1 MDSKSGGS
9 DRMTDVAPRFAADL
23 STALRRGLEEGRL
36 TEEDLE
42 PILHSPDF
50 DAVAFDVFLG
60 EAREKGIELPE
71 APEPEH
77 EHEAAAVPGDGEG
90 PVEAGSAPGSI
101 PARGIGDLERRYL
114 KEIQRYPILERDRER
129 SLWERMRTG
138 DEIARKALI
147 LSYLRLVVSLA
158 RAYRNRGVEFLDL
171 IEEGNL
177 GLITAVDR
185 FDVERGIHF
194 STYATWWI
202 RQAIARGVANQ
213 SRTVRIPIHVL
224 QMMRRY
230 LAIERRLEAELKR
243 MPILEE
249 ISKELGIALPRAVRL
264 RSLVLSV
271 RTLDVDLSNEAF
283 HGLVETEALEQ
294 PPTLDEIVDMQI
306 RDQHLNEVL
315 KKLSGREEQ
324 ILRFRYGFYDDRPRT
339 LQETGEQFGLSRE
352 RIRQLEQRALLK
364 LRSLLDADATEGSQ
378 ASVH

>member
-1 MDSKSGGS
+1 MNSNSDGS
-9 DRMTDVAPRFAADL
+9 DEITGVSPGFVADL
-23 STALRRGLEEGRL
+23 SDALRRGMEEGRL
-36 TEEDLE
+36 TETDLE

-50 DAVAFDVFLG
+50 DAVAFDIFLG
-60 EAREKGIELPE
+60 EAREKGIDLPE
-71 APEPEH
+71 APETEV
-77 EHEAAAVPGDGEG
+77 AALPSEGEG

-101 PARGIGDLERRYL
+101 PARGIYDLERRYL

-147 LSYLRLVVSLA
+147 LSYLRLVVSMA

-230 LAIERRLEAELKR
+230 LAIERRLEGERKR
-243 MPILEE
+243 QPLLEE
-249 ISKELGIALPRAVRL
+249 IAKELGIAVPRAVRL
-264 RSLVLSV
+264 RSLVQSV

-294 PPTLDEIVDMQI
+294 PPTLDEIVEMQI
-306 RDQHLNEVL
+306 RDQHLNELL
-315 KKLSGREEQ
+315 KKLPGREEQ
-324 ILRFRYGFYDDRPRT
+324 ILRFRYGFFDDRPRT
-339 LQETGEQFGLSRE
+339 LAETGEQFGLSRE

-364 LRSLLDADATEGSQ
+364 LRSLLEADAAVGSEE
-378 ASVH
+378 SVH

>member
-1 MDSKSGGS
+1 MSGVS
-9 DRMTDVAPRFAADL
+9 LRFVADL
-23 STALRRGLEEGRL
+23 SDALRRGMEEGRL
-36 TEEDLE
+36 TEDDLE

-50 DAVAFDVFLG
+50 DAVAFDIFLG
-60 EAREKGIELPE
+60 EAREKGIDLPE
-71 APEPEH
+71 SSEPEAV
-77 EHEAAAVPGDGEG
+77 AAPAEGEG
-90 PVEAGSAPGSI
+90 PVEAGSAPGSV

-114 KEIQRYPILERDRER
+114 KEIRRYPILERDRER
-129 SLWERMRTG
+129 SLWERMRAG

-147 LSYLRLVVSLA
+147 LSYLRLVVSMA

-230 LAIERRLEAELKR
+230 LAIERRLEGERKGQPLLAE
-243 MPILEE
+243 IA
-249 ISKELGIALPRAVRL
+249 KELGIAVPRAVRL
-264 RSLVLSV
+264 RSLVQSV

-294 PPTLDEIVDMQI
+294 PPTLDEIVEMQI
-306 RDQHLNEVL
+306 RDQHLNELL
-315 KKLSGREEQ
+315 KKLPGREEQ
-324 ILRFRYGFYDDRPRT
+324 ILRFRYGFFDDRPRT
-339 LQETGEQFGLSRE
+339 LAETGEQFGLSRE

-364 LRSLLDADATEGSQ
+364 LRSLLEADAAVGSEE
-378 ASVH
+378 SVH

>member
-1 MDSKSGGS
+1 MTSKSGGS
-9 DRMTDVAPRFAADL
+9 ERMTGVSPHFVADL
-23 STALRRGLEEGRL
+23 SGALRRGMEEGRL
-36 TEEDLE
+36 TEDDLE
-42 PILHSPDF
+42 PIIHSPDF
-50 DAVAFDVFLG
+50 DPVAFDVFLG
-60 EAREKGIELPE
+60 EAREKGIDLPE
-71 APEPEH
+71 ASETEVVAIPAE
-77 EHEAAAVPGDGEG
+77 GRG

-101 PARGIGDLERRYL
+101 PARGLGDLERRYL
-114 KEIQRYPILERDRER
+114 KEIQRYPILERERER
-129 SLWERMRTG
+129 SLWERMRAC
-138 DEIARKALI
+138 DEIARKLII
-147 LSYLRLVVSLA
+147 LSYLRLVVSMA

-194 STYATWWI
+194 STYASWWI

-230 LAIERRLEAELKR
+230 LAIERRLEGERKR
-243 MPILEE
+243 QPHLEE
-249 ISKELGIALPRAVRL
+249 IAKELGIAAPRAARL
-264 RSLVLSV
+264 RSLVQSV

-294 PPTLDEIVDMQI
+294 PPTLDEIVEMQI

-324 ILRFRYGFYDDRPRT
+324 ILRFRYGFYDDQPRT
-339 LQETGEQFGLSRE
+339 LAETGEQFGLSRE

-364 LRSLLDADATEGSQ
+364 LRSLLEADATEGSE

>member
-1 MDSKSGGS
+1 MASKSDGFEQMAG
-9 DRMTDVAPRFAADL
+9 VAPRFVADL
-23 STALRRGLEEGRL
+23 SDALRRGLEEGRL

-50 DAVAFDVFLG
+50 DPVAFDVFLG
-60 EAREKGIELPE
+60 EAREKGIDLPGASE
-71 APEPEH
+71 PEP
-77 EHEAAAVPGDGEG
+77 APVPAEGEG

-114 KEIQRYPILERDRER
+114 KEIQRYPILERERER
-129 SLWERMRTG
+129 SLWERMRSG
-138 DEIARKALI
+138 DEIARKAII

-230 LAIERRLEAELKR
+230 LAIERRLEGEKKR
-243 MPILEE
+243 QPVLEE
-249 ISKELGIALPRAVRL
+249 IAKELGIAVPRAVRL

-306 RDQHLNEVL
+306 RDQHLNELL

-364 LRSLLDADATEGSQ
+364 LRSLLDADAAEGSE

>member
-1 MDSKSGGS
+1 MSS
-9 DRMTDVAPRFAADL
+9 APPRFVSDLAD
-23 STALRRGLEEGRL
+23 ALRRGMEEGRL

-42 PILHSPDF
+42 PILHAPDF
-50 DAVAFDVFLG
+50 DAAAFDVFLG
-60 EAREKGIELPE
+60 EAREKGIQLPE
-71 APEPEH
+71 SDESAVVPAPDGPAEIEAPPEAEP
-77 EHEAAAVPGDGEG
+77 AAV
-90 PVEAGSAPGSI
+90 VM
-101 PARGIGDLERRYL
+101 PARGVADLERRYL

-129 SLWERMRTG
+129 SLWERMRAG
-138 DEIARKALI
+138 DEVARKALI
-147 LSYLRLVVSLA
+147 LSYLRLVVALA

-185 FDVERGIHF
+185 FDVDRGIHF

-230 LAIERRLEAELKR
+230 LAIERRLEGERKR
-243 MPILEE
+243 QPLLEE
-249 ISKELGIALPRAVRL
+249 VARELGIAVPRAIRL
-264 RSLVLSV
+264 RSLVQSV

-283 HGLVETEALEQ
+283 HGLVESEALEQ

-306 RDQHLNEVL
+306 RDQHLNELL
-315 KKLSGREEQ
+315 KRLSGREEQ

-339 LQETGEQFGLSRE
+339 LAETGEQFGLSRE

-364 LRSLLDADATEGSQ
+364 LRALLEADAAEGSA